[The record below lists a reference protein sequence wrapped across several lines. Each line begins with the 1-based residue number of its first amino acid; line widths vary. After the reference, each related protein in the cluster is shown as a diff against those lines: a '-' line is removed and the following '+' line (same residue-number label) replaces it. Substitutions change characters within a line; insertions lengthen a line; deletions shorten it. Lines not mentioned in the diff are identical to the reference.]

1 MLPLCPPIYHSLWFF
16 CFPSQHL
23 PLLEIIS
30 VCMFIVYFT
39 MRTGTRPIVYKSI
52 NIWWMNFIS
61 WFPSSNRSFR
71 VDTVKLQHR
80 YQQLQRL
87 VHPDFFS
94 QRSQVAYWP
103 LTNHTQTH
111 VQSGWVAVALWL
123 YDYQGQPVR
132 RGSQTPASQALDLSC
147 RIRTHQ
153 LKINIAH
160 STPIPLWPLP

>member
-1 MLPLCPPIYHSLWFF
+1 MAPLIFDYTSLFQVSAQMLLLCPLIYHSLWLF

-30 VCMFIVYFT
+30 VCMFIVHFP
-39 MRTGTRPIVYKSI
+39 MRTGTRPIVYKSV
-52 NIWWMNFIS
+52 NTLWMNSIS
-61 WFPSSNRSFR
+61 WFHSSNRSFR

-103 LTNHTQTH
+103 HLIIPKYMCILG
-111 VQSGWVAVALWL
+111 GWHWPCG
-123 YDYQGQPVR
+123 YISP
-132 RGSQTPASQALDLSC
+132 GSVLQ
-147 RIRTHQ
+147 
-153 LKINIAH
+153 N
-160 STPIPLWPLP
+160 